1 MRLTIFLLF
10 IFFSLPLLAQK
21 QRARLP
27 AQLAEASGMH
37 IATPDS
43 LWWHND
49 SGGRSSLYL
58 TNGQGQLLAEV
69 PVPHAVN
76 NDWEDLST
84 DPQGRLYI
92 GDFGNNA
99 NRRRDLRIYIFDPA
113 ASSTDS
119 ILFSYPDQT
128 AFPPPPHQAAY
139 DMEAF
144 FWWNDTLH
152 LFSKNRLVTGNY
164 LTRHYTLP
172 AAPGQY
178 VATLVDSLL
187 LPHRVATAAAIRPD
201 GSQVAILSYLYRRI
215 LGFIPVTRTTVFLW
229 EDYPGSRF
237 LQGRSRAVRVRKC
250 LFPTQYEAIDYR
262 PDGALL
268 IASESVPFRKAHFRT
283 LKSKKISASEL
294 RP

>member
-1 MRLTIFLLF
+1 MRLDIFLLF
-10 IFFSLPLLAQK
+10 TLLSLPLLAQQ

-27 AQLAEASGMH
+27 AQLAEASGLH

-49 SGGRSSLYL
+49 SGGKASLFL
-58 TNGQGQLLAEV
+58 TNGRGQLLAEV
-69 PVPHAVN
+69 PVPHALN
-76 NDWEDLST
+76 KDWEDLTT
-84 DPQGRLYI
+84 DPQGRFYI

-113 ASSTDS
+113 AQTTDS

-128 AFPPPPHQAAY
+128 AFPPSPQEAAF

-152 LFSKNRLVTGNY
+152 MFSKNRLLTGNY

-178 VATLVDSLL
+178 TATLVDSVL
-187 LPHRVATAAAIRPD
+187 LPRRVATAAAIRPD
-201 GSQVAILSYLYRRI
+201 GRQVAILSYFFRRV
-215 LGFIPVTRTTVFLW
+215 LGVIPVTRTTVFLW
-229 EDYPGSRF
+229 EDYSGSRF
-237 LQGRSRAVRVRKC
+237 LQGSSQAIRIRKC
-250 LFPTQYEAIDYR
+250 LFPTLYEAIDYR
-262 PDGALL
+262 PDGELL
-268 IASESVPFRKAHFRT
+268 IGSERMPFRKAHFKT
-283 LKSKKISASEL
+283 VKVKTQI

>member
-1 MRLTIFLLF
+1 MRLNIFLILT
-10 IFFSLPLLAQK
+10 IFSLPLLAQQ

-27 AQLAEASGMH
+27 APLAEASGLH
-37 IATPDS
+37 IASPDS

-49 SGGRSSLYL
+49 SGGKAALFL
-58 TNGQGQLLAEV
+58 TNGQGRLLAEV
-69 PVPHAVN
+69 PVSQAVN
-76 NDWEDLST
+76 KDWEDLTT
-84 DPQGRLYI
+84 DPQGRFYI

-99 NRRRDLRIYIFDPA
+99 NRRRDLCIYIFNPA
-113 ASSTDS
+113 ASTTDS

-152 LFSKNRLVTGNY
+152 LFSKNRLVAGNY

-172 AAPGQY
+172 AAPGRY
-178 VATLVDSLL
+178 TAELVDSVL
-187 LPHRVATAAAIRPD
+187 LPKRVATAAAIRPD
-201 GSQVAILSYLYRRI
+201 GSQVAILSYFVKRI

-229 EDYPGSRF
+229 EDFPGNRF
-237 LQGRSRAVRVRKC
+237 LQGRYKAVRVRKC
-250 LFPTQYEAIDYR
+250 LFPTQYEAMDYR

-268 IASESVPFRKAHFRT
+268 IASESLPFRKAHFRT
-283 LKSKKISASEL
+283 LPSKRMTAAAI

>member
-1 MRLTIFLLF
+1 MHPSLLLPLLLL
-10 IFFSLPLLAQK
+10 SMPLLAQQ
-21 QRARLP
+21 QRGRLP
-27 AQLAEASGMH
+27 AQLAEASGLH
-37 IATPDS
+37 IAAPDS

-49 SGGRSSLYL
+49 SGGKASLFL
-58 TNGQGQLLAEV
+58 TDGKGRLLAELS
-69 PVPHAVN
+69 VPHTLN
-76 NDWEDLST
+76 KDWEDLTT
-84 DPQGRLYI
+84 DPQGRFYI

-99 NRRRDLRIYIFDPA
+99 NRRQDLRIYIFHPA
-113 ASSTDS
+113 AQTTDS

-128 AFPPPPHQAAY
+128 AFPPPPHQAAF

-144 FWWNDTLH
+144 LWWNDTLH
-152 LFSKNRLVTGNY
+152 LFSKNRLVAGNY

-172 AAPGQY
+172 AAPGRY
-178 VATLVDSLL
+178 TATLIDSVL
-187 LPHRVATAAAIRPD
+187 LPRRVVTAAAISPD
-201 GSQVAILSYLYRRI
+201 GSQVALLSYLFRWV

-229 EDYPGSRF
+229 EDFPGSRF

-283 LKSKKISASEL
+283 VKPKKVSATAP